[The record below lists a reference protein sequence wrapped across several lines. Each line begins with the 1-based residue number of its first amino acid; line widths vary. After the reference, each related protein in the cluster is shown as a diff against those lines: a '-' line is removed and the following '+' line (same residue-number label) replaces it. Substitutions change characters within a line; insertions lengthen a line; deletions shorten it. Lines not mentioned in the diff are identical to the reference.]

1 VNSGGRESTMG
12 CKNRAIL
19 LLLTAQSVTD
29 VENIA
34 NVISNYKNTHNDK
47 LIFVSFM

>member
-1 VNSGGRESTMG
+1 V
-12 CKNRAIL
+12 KKRAIL

-34 NVISNYKNTHNDK
+34 NVILNHKNTYKDE
-47 LIFVSFM
+47 LIFVSFI